1 MWTLT
6 VSAEREHGP
15 CGRVREL
22 YSNDKVSVAE
32 VSVQG
37 EGEEHYHRR
46 TFEVYYVI
54 DGRGKVVLNGRP
66 VDVGP
71 GDVVA
76 IEPGIRHKVVG
87 NLKMLVVCIPPFDP
101 EDVYLV

>member
-1 MWTLT
+1 MWALT
-6 VSAEREHGP
+6 VNVKGKRGP

-22 YSNDKVSVAE
+22 YSDDKISVAE
-32 VSVQG
+32 VSVRG

-66 VDVGP
+66 VDIRR

-76 IEPGIRHKVVG
+76 IEPGTRHKVIG
-87 NLKMLVVCIPPFDP
+87 NLKILAVCIPPFDP
-101 EDVYLV
+101 DDVHRV